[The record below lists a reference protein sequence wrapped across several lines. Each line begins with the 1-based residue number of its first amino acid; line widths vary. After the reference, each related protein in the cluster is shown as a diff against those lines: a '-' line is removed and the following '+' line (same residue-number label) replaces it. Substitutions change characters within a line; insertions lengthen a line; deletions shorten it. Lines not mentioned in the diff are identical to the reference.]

1 MSTEA
6 KANKPTG
13 GYCLHCS
20 KVTWHTWESA
30 KLRVE
35 ELKSTPRD
43 PETLSARRIPV
54 SQWLR
59 FGHVSQTDRF
69 FIVSICGSAD

>member
-1 MSTEA
+1 MSPEA

-30 KLRVE
+30 KKRVE
-35 ELKSTPRD
+35 ELKATPGG
-43 PETLSARRIPV
+43 PETLSARCLQV

-59 FGHVSQTDRF
+59 LAHWT
-69 FIVSICGSAD
+69 